1 MTAVPP
7 AGELH
12 PDDELSALVDGSLP
26 PAEQA
31 AVAQHVAGCE
41 ACQRQV
47 DQLRAVRDVMRQLPL
62 VDPPFGFFER
72 TLRQGPHPRSTAHR
86 RLWRGIF
93 LTVVALVAVLG
104 IVALVNHRQGQVSPE
119 VAEVF
124 DDFRTHV
131 EPVAA
136 TRASGGEE
144 PAGGLPGAVEG
155 YAFVRMAEGA
165 QGRYAVY
172 TAGDSVVG
180 VTWDEGEL
188 DVRGHPVPAG
198 AEWHEGELAGRPALY
213 VEADD
218 VSVLVVARGS
228 RVYTVVAEAPEGVLA
243 QISADLPSPGS
254 SPSVGQRV
262 QSAGRALLESF
273 GFGG

>member
-1 MTAVPP
+1 MSAVPP

-41 ACQRQV
+41 TCRRQV

-62 VDPPFGFFER
+62 VEPPFGFFER
-72 TLRQGPHPRSTAHR
+72 TLRQGPHPRSTAHGRLR
-86 RLWRGIF
+86 RGVF
-93 LTVVALVAVLG
+93 LTVLALVAVLG
-104 IVALVNHRQGQVSPE
+104 IVALVNHRRGQVSPE
-119 VAEVF
+119 IGHVVS
-124 DDFRTHV
+124 DYRTHI

-136 TRASGGEE
+136 TRVSVGEE
-144 PAGGLPGAVEG
+144 PIGDLPDTVEG
-155 YAFVRMAEGA
+155 YLFVRVAEGE

-172 TAGDSVVG
+172 TAGGAAVG

-188 DVRGHPVPAG
+188 DVTGRPVPAG
-198 AEWHEGELAGRPALY
+198 AAWHEGELAGRPAFY
-213 VEADD
+213 VEVDG
-218 VSVLVVARGS
+218 VTVLVVERGS
-228 RVYTVVAEAPEGVLA
+228 RVYTVVAEVPETMLE
-243 QISADLPSPGS
+243 QISDDLPSPGTA
-254 SPSVGQRV
+254 PSVGQRV
-262 QSAGRALLESF
+262 QSAGRALLEAF